1 MGHLTTFEVL
11 LAIASGICLGYG
23 IYNYFKLVIK

>member
-11 LAIASGICLGYG
+11 LAIASGICLVYG
-23 IYNYFKLVIK
+23 IYQYFKLIMR

>member
-11 LAIASGICLGYG
+11 LAIASGICLVYG
-23 IYNYFKLVIK
+23 IYNYIKLVMK